1 MFDTHAIARAL
12 TAAKLTSEQADAIM
26 DGGTSGK
33 KVVVDARFEVGG
45 SPGFG
50 FHGGGVR
57 VGALPRLTGARSS
70 DGGAWQLSG
79 VG

>member
-1 MFDTHAIARAL
+1 
-12 TAAKLTSEQADAIM
+12 M

-57 VGALPRLTGARSS
+57 VGALPRLTGARSGGVRVGALPRLTGARSS